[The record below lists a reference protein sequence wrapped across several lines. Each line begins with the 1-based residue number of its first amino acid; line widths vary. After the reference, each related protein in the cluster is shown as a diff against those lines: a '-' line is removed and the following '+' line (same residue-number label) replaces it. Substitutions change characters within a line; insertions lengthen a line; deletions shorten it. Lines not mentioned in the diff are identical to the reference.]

1 MKYRVR
7 FDGYVDIEKDDA
19 EEVYCVV
26 KSKFDELDMKSR
38 GEDGISVIDVYNFDA
53 EELEQMTN
61 KEKYAK
67 ELLNVACAGNRIA
80 IDKRTMQI
88 RGCANLPCMYCL
100 FKFNGSN

>member
-38 GEDGISVIDVYNFDA
+38 GEDGISVIDVYNFEA
-53 EELEQMTN
+53 EELE
-61 KEKYAK
+61 
-67 ELLNVACAGNRIA
+67 
-80 IDKRTMQI
+80 
-88 RGCANLPCMYCL
+88 
-100 FKFNGSN
+100 